1 MRYSKRTEKKQNYF
15 AAILL
20 LLLTRKGGKD
30 MVKNKLKT
38 SDSRTRKDRDERKD
52 RKHELA
58 ISEFSEDMSFF
69 FLKLLIWRTA
79 EQEGNQ
85 HSHRW
90 FSTAEA
96 AVMRKRVTRKCS

>member
-1 MRYSKRTEKKQNYF
+1 
-15 AAILL
+15 
-20 LLLTRKGGKD
+20 

-69 FLKLLIWRTA
+69 F
-79 EQEGNQ
+79 
-85 HSHRW
+85 
-90 FSTAEA
+90 
-96 AVMRKRVTRKCS
+96 